1 VNLGVF
7 GGTFNPVHIAHLRVA
22 EEVLEALG
30 LPRIL
35 WIPAAD
41 PPHKHESL
49 APAAHRLE
57 MVRLA
62 TASNP
67 AFEVLDLELRRD
79 GPSYTVDTLRT
90 LRAQYREAR
99 LWLVVGTDTFEEIGS
114 WHEPEALFELA
125 NLAVVPRPG
134 EREAPLEQRLPERLM
149 APFRIGPQGLEHPS
163 GHHVREIAVSG
174 LAISASDLRQR
185 ITRGA
190 SIRYLVPEPV
200 IDYIQKHRLYREGP

>member
-22 EEVLEALG
+22 EEVREVLE

-49 APAAHRLE
+49 AASAHRLE

-62 TASNP
+62 TAYNP
-67 AFEVLDLELRRD
+67 CFEVLDLELRRD

-90 LRAQYREAR
+90 LRARYPETH
-99 LWLVVGTDTFEEIGS
+99 LWLVLGADALEEIGT
-114 WHEPEALFELA
+114 WREPEAVFDLA
-125 NLAVVPRPG
+125 NVAVVPRPG
-134 EREAPLEQRLPERLM
+134 QWEARLERRLPARL
-149 APFRIGPQGLEHPS
+149 ATAFRVGPQGLEHPS
-163 GHHVREIAVSG
+163 GHVVREIPVAQ

-185 ITRGA
+185 IARGG

-200 IDYIQKHRLYREGP
+200 IDYIQKHRLYREEP